1 MMQWRPHGLFLNNFQ
16 LLELDQGISGICA
29 LT

>member
-16 LLELDQGISGICA
+16 LSELELEISDICV